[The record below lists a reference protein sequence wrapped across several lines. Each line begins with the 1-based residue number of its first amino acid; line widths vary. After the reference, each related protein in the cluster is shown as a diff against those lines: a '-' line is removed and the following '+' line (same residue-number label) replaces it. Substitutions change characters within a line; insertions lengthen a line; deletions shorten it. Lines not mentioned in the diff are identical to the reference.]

1 MRKGVVPRSAARR
14 LTGYAFLLA
23 CGAVVLSGCAGSR
36 TSAERIA
43 VPQAVVK
50 SSVRFQKEYVLA
62 AGDQIEVAV
71 WRVPEASR
79 TLIIRPD
86 GFITLPIVNDVQ
98 AAGLTAR
105 ELSERLTTQFATR
118 LVRPQVSVIAMQVR
132 QPVVYVAGD
141 VTTPMTVPLRTAGT
155 AMQAISA
162 AGGVRRSGS
171 EGDVTVIRLAESGF
185 LEAIPVESGA
195 DGQPGPY
202 MGLAAMQ
209 LQPDDIVFVPEHG
222 RSQVV
227 RFLDDI
233 VLKPLQLILNYKLI
247 QQLNS
252 P

>member
-1 MRKGVVPRSAARR
+1 MREQVVRRSAAVR
-14 LTGYAFLLA
+14 LSSCAALIAAAAVLL
-23 CGAVVLSGCAGSR
+23 VGCAGSR
-36 TSAERIA
+36 TSTERIA
-43 VPQAVVK
+43 VPQAVIK

-79 TLIIRPD
+79 ILIIRPD
-86 GFITLPIVNDVQ
+86 GFVTLPIVNDVQ

-105 ELSERLTTQFATR
+105 ELSERLTTLFATR
-118 LVRPQVSVIAMQVR
+118 LVRPQVSVITMQVR

-155 AMQAISA
+155 AMQAITA
-162 AGGVRRSGS
+162 AGGFRRSGS
-171 EGDVTVIRLAESGF
+171 EGDVTIIRLAETGY
-185 LEAIPVESGA
+185 LEAIPVDSGA

-202 MGLAAMQ
+202 LALAGTP

-222 RSQVV
+222 RSQVM

-233 VLKPLQLILNYKLI
+233 VLKPLQMILNYKLI
-247 QQLNS
+247 KQLNS